1 MDYKFVEGD
10 RVIIARGGEAEG
22 RTGTVVR
29 CFLVSFQG
37 DAAYVVRMDH
47 DEDWDDDWEI
57 AERVLE
63 PLLHEEKEEGTL

>member
-10 RVIIARGGEAEG
+10 RVEIARGTEALG

-29 CFLVSFQG
+29 CFLYSADG
-37 DAAYVVRMDH
+37 DAAYAVRMDH
-47 DEDWDDDWEI
+47 DGEDWEI

-63 PLLHEEKEEGTL
+63 PLLHEDGPEQGVRP